1 MLDSLA
7 SHLDTIATH
16 APVWGYALVFAF
28 MAIESSFIPFPSE
41 IVMIP
46 AGFLAA
52 RGELT
57 LRAPIPDLAVACAVG
72 IAGSLAGAYFNYYLS
87 AKLGEPFLRKH
98 GKWIFLKPDAL
109 DRACEVFN
117 RYGNATTFVCRLIPV
132 IRQLI
137 SIPAGLARMP
147 LGKFTLFTGLGAG
160 IWTVILAVVG
170 YVLGRTA
177 GDITYLEL
185 VHRGKAL
192 LDENLVWII
201 LGAVLLMAIYILVA
215 KRVMR
220 RRTCGTACLAFIAL
234 AVAGCGK
241 KPQVPEDAIA
251 AAYVDIEKA
260 YENGTLLAKA
270 IIGEFPAPASSMAMK
285 AYDKELETIDEYR
298 GTLKPKWA
306 VIAFG
311 GPVSD
316 LSRAPSENIAMA
328 IRIDADEAAADNV
341 LRLQA
346 TKRAGKKDVE
356 PKTLKNGVVYDV
368 YSAFCAGR
376 VGNDLLIFANSTNAF
391 MNMYNLYTGESK
403 PSNDFRKLSD
413 ISGNTVARISTIP
426 VYSMIERFGL
436 TEEIE
441 KFGTAS
447 DDKDLADMILHI
459 GAVTLD
465 ILADGD
471 DIGLSLHVVCGSSDD
486 AKIFEHVF
494 QTISFLS
501 RAGFDFGAYLADNP
515 DRLPKKFRGH
525 SSWIRQSKS
534 LFNATSRAFDAS
546 RNGRVAELS
555 FGNSIDMIG
564 KSIAKIII
572 PEQPA
577 GEGDPKPPSH

>member
-201 LGAVLLMAIYILVA
+201 LGAVLLMA
-215 KRVMR
+215 
-220 RRTCGTACLAFIAL
+220 
-234 AVAGCGK
+234 
-241 KPQVPEDAIA
+241 
-251 AAYVDIEKA
+251 
-260 YENGTLLAKA
+260 
-270 IIGEFPAPASSMAMK
+270 
-285 AYDKELETIDEYR
+285 
-298 GTLKPKWA
+298 
-306 VIAFG
+306 
-311 GPVSD
+311 
-316 LSRAPSENIAMA
+316 
-328 IRIDADEAAADNV
+328 
-341 LRLQA
+341 
-346 TKRAGKKDVE
+346 
-356 PKTLKNGVVYDV
+356 
-368 YSAFCAGR
+368 
-376 VGNDLLIFANSTNAF
+376 
-391 MNMYNLYTGESK
+391 
-403 PSNDFRKLSD
+403 
-413 ISGNTVARISTIP
+413 
-426 VYSMIERFGL
+426 
-436 TEEIE
+436 
-441 KFGTAS
+441 
-447 DDKDLADMILHI
+447 
-459 GAVTLD
+459 
-465 ILADGD
+465 
-471 DIGLSLHVVCGSSDD
+471 
-486 AKIFEHVF
+486 
-494 QTISFLS
+494 
-501 RAGFDFGAYLADNP
+501 
-515 DRLPKKFRGH
+515 
-525 SSWIRQSKS
+525 
-534 LFNATSRAFDAS
+534 
-546 RNGRVAELS
+546 
-555 FGNSIDMIG
+555 
-564 KSIAKIII
+564 
-572 PEQPA
+572 
-577 GEGDPKPPSH
+577 